1 MPFLRSATARTSTTH
16 TSTLRAA
23 RARAVALAVGCVAV
37 LAAVAPSPAHAE
49 LAPTPR
55 LVDDA
60 LPARA
65 LPPTPTPDA
74 ATFCPRPTGR
84 WWDDYAVR
92 GCIELLAGRDHTTPI
107 TDREL
112 AWLDLGGLPAY
123 PTVDVDAIGEAIA
136 AFEQGLAD
144 EAAEE
149 EARLAAEA
157 AAARGRRATPARGR
171 APGGSGSG
179 GSDDFF
185 VDRESAVYEAC
196 HERTP
201 RPDDSV
207 MIGGAEWDAFF
218 RSVAV
223 CVDREIPGYLA
234 RWTQQEAERQ
244 ARFEEGLR
252 REAEAR
258 ARLDARVEAAKV
270 QAAATCPGG
279 WTVSYFGWMVSSYDE
294 IEVTITCH

>member
-1 MPFLRSATARTSTTH
+1 MPFLRPTTLH
-16 TSTLRAA
+16 TMLLRAVTL
-23 RARAVALAVGCVAV
+23 AVACAAV
-37 LAAVAPSPAHAE
+37 LAAVAPSPAQAE

-60 LPARA
+60 LPARVLSPA
-65 LPPTPTPDA
+65 SAPDA

-92 GCIELLAGRDHTTPI
+92 GCVELLAGRDHTTPI

-123 PTVDVDAIGEAIA
+123 ATVDPDAIDAAIA
-136 AFEQGLAD
+136 AYVQRLSE
-144 EAAEE
+144 EAAAE

-171 APGGSGSG
+171 APGGSWSG
-179 GSDDFF
+179 GADDFF

-196 HERTP
+196 FERTT
-201 RPDDSV
+201 RPSDDAL
-207 MIGGAEWDAFF
+207 GGAEWDAFF

-223 CVDREIPGYLA
+223 CVDLEIPGYLA

-244 ARFEEGLR
+244 AWLEEAR
-252 REAEAR
+252 RNEAAAR
-258 ARLDARVEAAKV
+258 ARLDARIEAARAE
-270 QAAATCPGG
+270 AAATCPGG
-279 WTVSYFGWMVSSYDE
+279 WMVSYFGWMVSSYDE
-294 IEVTITCH
+294 IEVTFTCD